1 MKNLV
6 IKLVLVSSFLL
17 PLPVMASGTR
27 RISSSDA
34 QGLNGKTIE
43 LLIHKGY
50 ELTVDFLGL
59 GETIVDVSPGD
70 PSNFAF
76 AGMVGKICPSFI
88 QVPCEGNGAK
98 ILKIKQ
104 IKSIEF
110 EHITSSSDGSTT
122 LSIATQGV
130 AGYQVYKFILKK
142 GQGKPSFN
150 HVSVTPEPQ
159 KPPLALS
166 GDSLSS
172 EELERSKDRDKRLL
186 CENNNNTAGEQ
197 CER

>member
-1 MKNLV
+1 MKNLI
-6 IKLVLVSSFLL
+6 IKLALASSFLL

-43 LLIHKGY
+43 LSIHEGY

-98 ILKIKQ
+98 ILKIRQ

-110 EHITSSSDGSTT
+110 DNITSSSDGSTT
-122 LSIATQGV
+122 LTIATQGV
-130 AGYQVYKFILKK
+130 AGYQVYTFILKK
-142 GQGKPSFN
+142 GQDKPSFN
-150 HVSVTPEPQ
+150 HVRVTPDPK

-172 EELERSKDRDKRLL
+172 EELERSKDRYKRLL
-186 CENNNNTAGEQ
+186 CENNNTAGEQ
-197 CER
+197 CDR